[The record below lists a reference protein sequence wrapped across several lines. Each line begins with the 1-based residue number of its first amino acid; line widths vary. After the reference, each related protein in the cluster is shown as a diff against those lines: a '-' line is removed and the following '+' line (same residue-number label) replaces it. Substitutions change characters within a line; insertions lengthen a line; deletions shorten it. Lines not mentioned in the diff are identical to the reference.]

1 MDIFFILQP
10 VSCLRKQQVDKL
22 QGKYNVEPF
31 YYIYL
36 KKMREASHLTDKL
49 YFASVCRICENN
61 KLEH

>member
-36 KKMREASHLTDKL
+36 ELKFYHCNVNYD
-49 YFASVCRICENN
+49 
-61 KLEH
+61 